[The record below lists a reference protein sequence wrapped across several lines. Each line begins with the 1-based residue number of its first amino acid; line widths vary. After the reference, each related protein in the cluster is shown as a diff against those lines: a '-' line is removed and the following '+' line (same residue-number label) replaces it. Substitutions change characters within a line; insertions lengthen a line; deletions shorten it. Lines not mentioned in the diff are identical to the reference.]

1 MKRLGLLIG
10 ICLAG
15 VLSVG
20 AQNIVKSLEQDVPGL
35 GRVRIHQDPRITRLI
50 GAMPV
55 NGERK
60 IIKATGYRI
69 QVYAGNNTRRAKN
82 EAHAVA
88 NKVKAFFPDL
98 TVYASFN
105 PPRWLCQVGDFRSI
119 EEADAM
125 MRKMRETG
133 EFKEVSIVKEQINI
147 YF

>member
-20 AQNIVKSLEQDVPGL
+20 AQNIVKSLEQDVPGQ

-69 QVYAGNNTRRAKN
+69 QVYAGNFLDGTLRGKRGIAYGHRASVCLETQKYPDTP
-82 EAHAVA
+82 
-88 NKVKAFFPDL
+88 NKPQWPSALLRPGEQYDSHCIFKF
-98 TVYASFN
+98 
-105 PPRWLCQVGDFRSI
+105 SI
-119 EEADAM
+119 G
-125 MRKMRETG
+125 K
-133 EFKEVSIVKEQINI
+133 
-147 YF
+147 